1 MIKSLPVQTVRRY
14 HPVYKQNQEH
24 KDYILMHSFVSG
36 RSAFFHSF
44 LVETEK
50 IMEEKEV
57 TGLKTKI
64 KNYFACFKLDTRSIA
79 SNAIIAARYTA
90 LTYAFFF
97 CSYGPVQVRISEFRV
112 LLVFFNPNYIY
123 GLTIGCILSNIY
135 APARSSF
142 CSPLDIAI
150 GTAATIVAL
159 FLISWCRHR
168 FVATLFPAI
177 TNGLLLSWEFTFI
190 TNTEGNAGSVLYWTN
205 FGFVALGEIIAVSII
220 GYWIFY
226 FLAKKNK
233 GFLKLIDAKQNLD
246 FKW

>member
-1 MIKSLPVQTVRRY
+1 
-14 HPVYKQNQEH
+14 
-24 KDYILMHSFVSG
+24 
-36 RSAFFHSF
+36 
-44 LVETEK
+44 
-50 IMEEKEV
+50 MEEKEA

-97 CSYGPVQVRISEFRV
+97 CSYGNLQVRISEFRV

-135 APARSSF
+135 SPARSSR
-142 CSPLDIAI
+142 CSPLDIVI
-150 GTAATIVAL
+150 GTCATIVAL
-159 FLISWCRHR
+159 FFISWSKHR
-168 FVATLFPAI
+168 FIATLFPAI

-190 TNTEGNAGSVLYWTN
+190 TNTKGTAGWLLYWTN
-205 FGFVALGEIIAVSII
+205 FGFVALGEIIAVSVL
-220 GYWIFY
+220 GYCVFF
-226 FLAKKNK
+226 FLGKKNK
-233 GFLKLIDAKQNLD
+233 GFLKLIGAKQNLN